1 VGEHLARDIGWVL
14 AAVVLLAVLLF
25 GLMSLRRWLLERGGG
40 TVECSLRDLER
51 GDQAAVWRLGIGR
64 YQGDELQWH
73 RIFGFRRR
81 PRKVIHRRGLV
92 VVNRRSPEGEET
104 AALTAD
110 AAIIEVKNGDLSV
123 ELAMSP
129 AALTGF
135 LAWLESSPPGWPV
148 DLPAAP

>member
-1 VGEHLARDIGWVL
+1 MGEHLARDIGWVL

-25 GLMSLRRWLLERGGG
+25 GLMSLRRWLLELGGG
-40 TVECSLRDLER
+40 TVECSLRDLQ
-51 GDQAAVWRLGIGR
+51 DANVWRLGIGR

-92 VVNRRSPEGEET
+92 VLNRREPEGEEI

-110 AAIIEVKNGDLSV
+110 AAIIEVKNGDLAV

-135 LAWLESSPPGWPV
+135 LVWLESSPPGWPV
-148 DLPAAP
+148 DLPDGA

>member
-1 VGEHLARDIGWVL
+1 MGEHLARDIGWVL

-25 GLMSLRRWLLERGGG
+25 GVMSLRRWLLELGGG
-40 TVECSLRDLER
+40 TVECSLRDLQDA
-51 GDQAAVWRLGIGR
+51 GVWRLGIGR

-73 RIFGFRRR
+73 RIFGFSRR
-81 PRKVIHRRGLV
+81 PREVIHRRGLV
-92 VVNRRSPEGEET
+92 VLNRRDPEGEEI

-110 AAIIEVKNGDLSV
+110 AAIIEVKNGDLAV

-135 LAWLESSPPGWPV
+135 LVWLESSPPGWPV
-148 DLPAAP
+148 DLPGTT

>member
-25 GLMSLRRWLLERGGG
+25 GLMSLRRWLLELGGG
-40 TVECSLRDLER
+40 TVECSLRDLQ
-51 GDQAAVWRLGIGR
+51 DANVWRLGIGR

-73 RIFGFRRR
+73 SVFGFRRR

-92 VVNRRSPEGEET
+92 VVNRRDPEGEET
-104 AALTAD
+104 AALAAD
-110 AAIIEVKNGDLSV
+110 ALIIEVKNGELSV

-148 DLPAAP
+148 DLPSGP